1 MRPLKLTMTGFGPY
15 KDRTVIDLESLG
27 KGGLYLVTGDTGAG
41 KTYIFDAITYAL
53 YGEMSGS
60 GRDSKTVRSQYADDD
75 VVTNVELEFEY
86 YGRRYKVSRTPE
98 YMRRSKRGEGF
109 TKQTA
114 GASLIK
120 PGDVVVD
127 GSTKVTDEIRD
138 ILGIDKDQFC
148 SIVMIAQ
155 GEFRKVLNANTDE
168 RMKLFRKL
176 FNTLSYDRLANM
188 LKDMNKAVDEE
199 YQDSMRAVTF
209 LVNNIRCSFEEAL
222 AIEADDLKASGSADT
237 VRISELLMKI
247 ADAAGSRLKD
257 IDKELK
263 TAEEKLGEATA
274 ALALIESHKKNV
286 RNLENA
292 KGRTA
297 QLDENVRAAEDAL
310 KTAKDKLKSAD
321 ALRNELALLSGS
333 LDSYDKLD
341 EINAELGKAKKER
354 ADKAAE
360 LEKASGRHKAA
371 CNNKETKEKAAEAL
385 RERHADQLNGLIDV
399 AEREKAKHSAMNSA
413 YLREQAGIL
422 ARDLEDGKPCPVC
435 GSATHPHPA
444 TPAEDAPTAE
454 QLENQKVIAEEADK
468 AAKDKS
474 AEIRAANESTD
485 AELKALQVQIDEA
498 AKQVSGLEKELAEK
512 DAAIKGIEA
521 RLSDRRASLTYE
533 SRSDAEKRISEIED
547 KLEIMAKAVED
558 RTEDLNKARAEKQSN
573 DASIEEL
580 SKVVAGAEPG
590 DEAKALSDKADAEA
604 SKTSLTNEK
613 VRVSSDRDNAENS
626 IRTLA
631 DIESDLKSIREKHE
645 VIDPLSRTAN
655 GNLQGKDRITLEA
668 YVQAF
673 YFERIIRHANLRLR
687 MMSGG
692 QYEFV
697 RSTEAGNKKSK
708 FGLDLNV
715 LDHYRGSERPVS
727 TLSGGESFMASLSL
741 ALGLSDEVQASAGGI
756 RLDTMFIDEGFGS
769 LDSET
774 LEKAIRTL
782 TELADEDK
790 LVGII
795 SHVEALRTRIDKQ
808 IVVTKDRDNG
818 SHVTLIT

>member
-27 KGGLYLVTGDTGAG
+27 RGGLYLVTGDTGAG

-98 YMRRSKRGEGF
+98 YTRRSKRGEGF

-114 GASLIK
+114 NANLIK

-127 GSTKVTDEIRD
+127 GSTKVTDEIKE
-138 ILGIDKDQFC
+138 ILGIDRGQFC

-176 FNTLSYDRLANM
+176 FNTLSYDKLASM
-188 LKDMNKAVDEE
+188 LKDMSKAVDDE
-199 YQDSMRAVTF
+199 YENSMRDIKF
-209 LVNNIRCSFEEAL
+209 LVNSISCSFDEAL
-222 AIEADDLKASGSADT
+222 ALEADELKTSESADT
-237 VRISELLMKI
+237 DKISELLMKI
-247 ADAAGSRLKD
+247 ADAAESRTRS
-257 IDKELK
+257 IDEELRLVEGK
-263 TAEEKLGEATA
+263 HSEATA
-274 ALALIESHKKNV
+274 ALALIESHKNNI
-286 RNLENA
+286 RSLE
-292 KGRTA
+292 K
-297 QLDENVRAAEDAL
+297 
-310 KTAKDKLKSAD
+310 AKDKDPELEKSVKEADEALKAAKEELKSSD
-321 ALRNELALLSGS
+321 GLRNESAVLSGS

-341 EINAELGKAKKER
+341 EINDQLDKAKEER
-354 ADKAAE
+354 IEKAAE
-360 LEKASGRHKAA
+360 LERANDKHSTA
-371 CNNKETKEKAAEAL
+371 CSNKESKKEAADNL
-385 RERHADQLNGLIDV
+385 RERHANELNDLL
-399 AEREKAKHSAMNSA
+399 AASERETAKYSAMSSA

-422 ARDLEDGKPCPVC
+422 AMDLVDGKPCPVC
-435 GSATHPHPA
+435 GSETHPHPA

-454 QLENQKVIAEEADK
+454 QLENQKVAAEGADK
-468 AAKDKS
+468 AAKDKA
-474 AEIRAANESTD
+474 AEIKTANEKAES
-485 AELKALQVQIDEA
+485 ELKALQAEIDDA
-498 AKQVSGLEKELAEK
+498 AKQVNQLEKQLAEK
-512 DAAIKGIEA
+512 DAVISGIET
-521 RLSDRRASLTYE
+521 RLADCRASLAYE
-533 SRSDAEKRISEIED
+533 SRSDAEKRIKEIDDQIE
-547 KLEIMAKAVED
+547 KLAKAVED

-580 SKVVAGAEPG
+580 SKVVAGADAG
-590 DEAKALSDKADAEA
+590 DEEKALSDKADAEA
-604 SKTSLTNEK
+604 SKTSLSNEK
-613 VRVSSDRDNAENS
+613 VRVTADLNS
-626 IRTLA
+626 AKNSLKTLA
-631 DIESDLKSIREKHE
+631 GIETDMKAIREKHE
-645 VIDPLSRTAN
+645 IIDPLSRTAN
-655 GNLQGKDRITLEA
+655 GNLPGKDKITLEA

-673 YFERIIRHANLRLR
+673 YFESIIRHANLRLR
-687 MMSGG
+687 MMSDG

-697 RSTEAGNKKSK
+697 RSTEAGNKRSK

-715 LDHYRGSERPVS
+715 LDHYSGTERPVN
-727 TLSGGESFMASLSL
+727 TLSGGESFMASLAL

-756 RLDTMFIDEGFGS
+756 KLDTMFIDEGFGS

-782 TELADEDK
+782 KELADEDK
-790 LVGII
+790 LIGII

-808 IVVTKDRDNG
+808 IVVIKDRDNG
-818 SHVTLIT
+818 SKVNLLT